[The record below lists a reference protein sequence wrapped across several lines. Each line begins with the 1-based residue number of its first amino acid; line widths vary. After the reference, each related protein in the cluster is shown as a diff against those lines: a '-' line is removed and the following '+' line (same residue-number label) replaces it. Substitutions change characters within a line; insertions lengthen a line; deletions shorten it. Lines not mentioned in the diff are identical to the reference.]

1 MTTLLFVGQVV
12 SQYIKL
18 TQVSNEQAGRENA
31 DKHMCEPV
39 VRTTNGIIH
48 RKNKAVFT
56 YVEEIFKHIYL
67 YMSGVT

>member
-18 TQVSNEQAGRENA
+18 TQVSNERAGRENA
-31 DKHMCEPV
+31 DKRMCELV

-48 RKNKAVFT
+48 RKNKPVFT
-56 YVEEIFKHIYL
+56 YVGEIFKHIYL